1 MQVRLAETQ
10 DAESI
15 TALINAAFRAA
26 EAFLIDRDRIT
37 LDSVQALQ
45 RSGNFLLGEN
55 QVAGSPRE
63 DKPDRDARPEEGAAL
78 LGCVYIEVRGERAY
92 LGLLS
97 VDPRE
102 QRTGV
107 GSALMNAAEEFCAEA
122 GCRFMDLQLVN
133 LRQEL
138 PGFYCRRGYVE
149 TGIAP
154 LPPEIVPKLP
164 CHFVKMSKPL
174 S

>member
-1 MQVRLAETQ
+1 MLVRLAQIQ

-37 LDSVQALQ
+37 VETVQSLLQ
-45 RSGNFLLGEN
+45 SGKFLLAEN

-63 DKPDRDARPEEGAAL
+63 DPPNELAEEGTAL
-78 LGCVYIEVRGERAY
+78 RGCVYLEQRGERAY

-97 VDPRE
+97 VDPR
-102 QRTGV
+102 QQKSGL
-107 GSALMNAAEEFCAEA
+107 GSALMNAAEKFCAEA

-138 PGFYCRRGYVE
+138 PGFYRRRGYVE

>member
-1 MQVRLAETQ
+1 MHVRLAGIQ

-26 EAFLIDRDRIT
+26 EGFFIDRDRIT
-37 LDSVQALQ
+37 LESVRSLLQ
-45 RSGNFLLGEN
+45 TGKFLLAENQATEN
-55 QVAGSPRE
+55 QVA
-63 DKPDRDARPEEGAAL
+63 DKGATS
-78 LGCVYIEVRGERAY
+78 LGCVYIELRTERAY

-97 VDPRE
+97 VDPR
-102 QRTGV
+102 QQKSGL
-107 GSALMNAAEEFCAEA
+107 GSTLMNAAEEFCAKA

-138 PGFYCRRGYVE
+138 PGFYRRRGYVE

-154 LPPEIVPKLP
+154 FPPEIVARLP